1 MSKDPEAFR
10 DEMRK
15 VTFAYEQT
23 ELHYDKNPPNGDI
36 VPVAAA
42 INAWTL
48 ICGCYMGIEQT
59 MKLLIYMRRGSKERT
74 RELDTHDLNK
84 LYSLLDESER
94 RVVADYYRI
103 YRSLHNFDSGDIA
116 LDTADQFI
124 QYIGNGYTSWRYILV
139 EDPVE
144 VPKVH
149 IGLMLETWRAL
160 VAAAEH
166 HVRGKHYETLA
177 YLLGEYIELR
187 VIRVAE
193 MDDDWQAASQD
204 ENSNTNFRD
213 IRDWIHQGGG
223 ALKVGIDLFKL
234 PAHGRWQSL
243 EASPLLRQVLCRAVT
258 EGVGAPGTYKAR
270 RTDIAMFHNR
280 ITSDGLAWNA
290 DQRAFVS
297 NP

>member
-1 MSKDPEAFR
+1 MPTITESIAAFITSIV
-10 DEMRK
+10 
-15 VTFAYEQT
+15 VTLRSIPLTSSFITLGMAT
-23 ELHYDKNPPNGDI
+23 RHGATFWSKNPVG
-36 VPVAAA
+36 
-42 INAWTL
+42 
-48 ICGCYMGIEQT
+48 
-59 MKLLIYMRRGSKERT
+59 
-74 RELDTHDLNK
+74 
-84 LYSLLDESER
+84 
-94 RVVADYYRI
+94 
-103 YRSLHNFDSGDIA
+103 
-116 LDTADQFI
+116 
-124 QYIGNGYTSWRYILV
+124 
-139 EDPVE
+139 

-160 VAAAEH
+160 VAAAKH
-166 HVRGKHYETLA
+166 HVSGKNHETLA
-177 YLLGEYIELR
+177 DLLEEYIESR

-193 MDDDWQAASQD
+193 TDDDWQAASQD

-234 PAHGRWQSL
+234 RAHGRWQSL

-280 ITSDGLAWNA
+280 ITSDGLTWNA
-290 DQRAFVS
+290 DQRAFES